1 MLIFCALNSIIEYT
15 NESFSQKGMLTLIH
29 QEFHKLLGAL
39 LQKKISMDQCMTK
52 PFLPFLPFPSSPFLH
67 IYLCLLSMP
76 IVADT
81 NRFAA
86 LQSDDDDSFLEG
98 KHVSTASKW
107 VGGIRAPLI
116 PLKIVRLKM

>member
-1 MLIFCALNSIIEYT
+1 
-15 NESFSQKGMLTLIH
+15 
-29 QEFHKLLGAL
+29 
-39 LQKKISMDQCMTK
+39 
-52 PFLPFLPFPSSPFLH
+52 
-67 IYLCLLSMP
+67 MP

-116 PLKIVRLKM
+116 PLKIVRLKVIALKGILQIIYFAILRI